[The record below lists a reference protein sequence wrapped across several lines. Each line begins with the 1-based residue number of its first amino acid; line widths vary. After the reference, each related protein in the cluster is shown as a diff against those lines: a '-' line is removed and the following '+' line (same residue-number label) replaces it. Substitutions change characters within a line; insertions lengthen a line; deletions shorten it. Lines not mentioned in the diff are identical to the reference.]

1 MSFAFT
7 SGPLAS
13 FVVVADADVVVVV
26 TVVADSGADADS
38 GAVIPR
44 KLRIVLPRLMSRWE
58 TLKKYVLAAKSCL
71 ILSNTGDCYS

>member
-1 MSFAFT
+1 M
-7 SGPLAS
+7 
-13 FVVVADADVVVVV
+13 VADADVVAVV

-58 TLKKYVLAAKSCL
+58 TCL
-71 ILSNTGDCYS
+71 GGKIVPNTVK